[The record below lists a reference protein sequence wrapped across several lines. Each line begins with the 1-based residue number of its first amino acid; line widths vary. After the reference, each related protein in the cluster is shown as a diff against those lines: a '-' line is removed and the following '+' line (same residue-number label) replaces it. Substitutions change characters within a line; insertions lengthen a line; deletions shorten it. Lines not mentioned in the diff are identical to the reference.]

1 MCGGGMIHR
10 AHLLLFLHVSG
21 KKKPRKNLRFIVV
34 QYTHFLIFYIF
45 EMLYAR
51 TTPNTDE
58 R

>member
-1 MCGGGMIHR
+1 
-10 AHLLLFLHVSG
+10 LHVSG